1 MSLII
6 PICLYSQLQNDSINP
21 MGYNINCH
29 EFSHPERT
37 AGQLDPSVGRSGT
50 SIPIQ
55 FFNTVKALSEAI
67 FESEKQI
74 TENISQTK
82 YSLHES
88 QVNLGF
94 GFNQFLK
101 VSEVKFTEN
110 VCMHLARKY
119 KRGPKR
125 RLRNLQRKRNL
136 KENLSCSS

>member
-1 MSLII
+1 M
-6 PICLYSQLQNDSINP
+6 YNHYQLQNESINP
-21 MGYNINCH
+21 MRYNINRH
-29 EFSHPERT
+29 EFSHPEAT
-37 AGQLDPSVGRSGT
+37 ARQLDPPVGRSGT
-50 SIPIQ
+50 AIPIQ
-55 FFNTVKALSEAI
+55 FFNTVKALSDAI

-110 VCMHLARKY
+110 VRMWLVRKY
-119 KRGPKR
+119 KKR
-125 RLRNLQRKRNL
+125 Q
-136 KENLSCSS
+136 

>member
-1 MSLII
+1 
-6 PICLYSQLQNDSINP
+6 

-29 EFSHPERT
+29 EFSHPET
-37 AGQLDPSVGRSGT
+37 AARQLDPPVGRSGT
-50 SIPIQ
+50 LIPMQ

-110 VCMHLARKY
+110 VRMCLVRKY
-119 KRGPKR
+119 KKKR
-125 RLRNLQRKRNL
+125 
-136 KENLSCSS
+136 